1 MVNPTGQP
9 RFPRHRNRTI
19 VPKLIVLA
27 GKDLMPDI
35 EDLVGRLDVT
45 APENTGKINVYYLEN
60 ADAEELAKVLSSLQ
74 SRVSLFGDIPLLGY
88 LFRFKSVRSKTNLL
102 VFLTPRVIKEP
113 RKITELTADRKKKM
127 DAFEE
132 QNEREVEGAHP
143 L

>member
-1 MVNPTGQP
+1 MVNPAGQP

-35 EDLVGRLDVT
+35 
-45 APENTGKINVYYLEN
+45 
-60 ADAEELAKVLSSLQ
+60 
-74 SRVSLFGDIPLLGY
+74 
-88 LFRFKSVRSKTNLL
+88 FRFKSVRSKANLL

-113 RKITELTADRKKKM
+113 RNITELSADRKKKM

>member
-1 MVNPTGQP
+1 MVNPAGQP

-45 APENTGKINVYYLEN
+45 ASENTGKINVNYLEN

-74 SRVSLFGDIPLLGY
+74 SRVPLFGDIPLLGY
-88 LFRFKSVRSKTNLL
+88 RFRFKSVRSRTNLL

-113 RKITELTADRKKKM
+113 RKITELTEDRKKKM
-127 DAFEE
+127 DAFVE
-132 QNEREVEGAHP
+132 QNEGEVEGGHP